1 MGILRT
7 NTLSGLETP
16 TPVTGSV
23 SFDGNG
29 DYLSLA
35 SSGDFAWGTGDF
47 TWETWVY
54 STASDHTTG
63 NHYIFDLGGGNIA
76 AMSFYENKFNY
87 YNTTIGLNGQLGT
100 FSANRWTH
108 LAVSRKNQVSYIFV
122 DGILQGSISDA
133 HNYGTTALVAKV
145 GVYAANNTLG
155 WEGYISNLRVLKGT
169 ALYTGSFT
177 PPSRE
182 LQPIGDTVLLCC
194 NNSTSATAEATGKTI
209 TVNGNA
215 VASTFSPGL
224 VRDFTYGTQFDGV
237 SRFDT
242 QGYFVPPSGNT
253 QNRYTLG
260 LNEIVTSGLVLHLD
274 AGNPF
279 SYPVT
284 GVGTKWT
291 DITHTSNGV
300 NNLILYNGT
309 SYSDSNR
316 GFLSFDGVDD
326 YAEGSCNS
334 IINNP
339 SLNNMVIS
347 VNFWCNVKTSGSY
360 YVLASGAQ
368 TSSTGIAFSYQA
380 GDPFYAI
387 RGTSSQIYK
396 YFNASNFPLN
406 TWVNW
411 CFVSNGTTS
420 ILYKNGIQLTSD
432 NIVAGGSPT
441 PVYNTI
447 SIGRPNGLSAYSAN
461 MNFSTLAIYSKALSA
476 AEVSQNYEALKGRYG
491 LP

>member
-23 SFDGNG
+23 SFDGTG
-29 DYLSLA
+29 DYLTLA
-35 SSGDFAWGTGDF
+35 SSGDFAFGTGDF
-47 TWETWVY
+47 TWESWVY

-63 NHYIFDLGGGNIA
+63 NHYIFDLGAGNIA
-76 AMSFYENKFNY
+76 AMSFYQNKFYY
-87 YNTTIGLNGQLGT
+87 YNSTIGSAEELGT
-100 FSANRWTH
+100 FSTNYKWVH

-122 DGILQGSISDA
+122 DGILQRSISDA

-145 GVYAANNTLG
+145 GVYAAHNTFG

-169 ALYTGSFT
+169 ALYTSNFT

-209 TVNGNA
+209 TANGNA
-215 VASTFSPGL
+215 AASTFSPGL
-224 VRDFTYGTQFDGV
+224 VRDFTYGTQFSGV

-279 SYPVT
+279 SYPAT

-291 DITHTSNGV
+291 DLSGNNNHGTLTNGV
-300 NNLILYNGT
+300 
-309 SYSDSNR
+309 SYTDNNR
-316 GFLSFDGVDD
+316 GALVFDGVDD
-326 YAEGSCNS
+326 YVSLGTKN
-334 IINNP
+334 IITTDF
-339 SLNNMVIS
+339 S
-347 VNFWCNVKTSGSY
+347 VNMWVKVTAATKEVFFFSFGY
-360 YVLASGAQ
+360 ND
-368 TSSTGIAFSYQA
+368 SSSALMFKHPDINILY
-380 GDPFYAI
+380 I
-387 RGTSSQIYK
+387 IY
-396 YFNASNFPLN
+396 SN
-406 TWVNW
+406 
-411 CFVSNGTTS
+411 SGTTTQYAS
-420 ILYKNGIQLTSD
+420 SFEITQNVLYNITWTRNGSNNILYINGFD
-432 NIVAGGSPT
+432 
-441 PVYNTI
+441 
-447 SIGRPNGLSAYSAN
+447 
-461 MNFSTLAIYSKALSA
+461 IYSFSNSTTLSSCIYDIGWASSRNKTTAYYQGNIYTTSLYNRALSA

>member
-23 SFDGNG
+23 VFDGTG
-29 DYLSLA
+29 DYLTIPQTSEL
-35 SSGDFAWGTGDF
+35 DFGLGDF
-47 TWETWVY
+47 TIELWAY
-54 STASDHTTG
+54 FNSFNGSLDD
-63 NHYIFDLGGGNIA
+63 IFMGGSGGGRFGLYLDANAILFFVSQTVAAVALASVNSLSTKTWNHIA
-76 AMSFYENKFNY
+76 
-87 YNTTIGLNGQLGT
+87 
-100 FSANRWTH
+100 
-108 LAVSRKNQVSYIFV
+108 VVRKNTILYGYINGVQTGSSSFNITLPNGGISIGAQL
-122 DGILQGSISDA
+122 DGGNAID
-133 HNYGTTALVAKV
+133 
-145 GVYAANNTLG
+145 
-155 WEGYISNLRVLKGT
+155 GYISNLRVLKGT
-169 ALYTGSFT
+169 ALYTSNFT

-224 VRDFTYGTQFDGV
+224 VRDFTYGTQFSGV

-279 SYPVT
+279 SYPAT

-291 DITHTSNGV
+291 DLSGNNNHGTLTNGV
-300 NNLILYNGT
+300 
-309 SYSDSNR
+309 SYTDNNR
-316 GFLSFDGVDD
+316 GALTFDGVDD
-326 YAEGSCNS
+326 RVSCNS
-334 IINNP
+334 P
-339 SLNNMVIS
+339 
-347 VNFWCNVKTSGSY
+347 NFV
-360 YVLASGAQ
+360 
-368 TSSTGIAFSYQA
+368 F
-380 GDPFYAI
+380 
-387 RGTSSQIYK
+387 GTSSFTIEMWVYKTNTDSQIFFSQFINTANGRDGVALGYRSGSLWLLQGNGSSWIIETNQGSFPINSWTRIVASRS
-396 YFNASNFPLN
+396 YDNSATYYYINQQLVYTYTTNVNLTASNNGDIIFGMA
-406 TWVNW
+406 
-411 CFVSNGTTS
+411 GTTS
-420 ILYKNGIQLTSD
+420 SGFAFNGRIS
-432 NIVAGGSPT
+432 NAKI
-441 PVYNTI
+441 YN
-447 SIGRPNGLSAYSAN
+447 R
-461 MNFSTLAIYSKALSA
+461 ALSA